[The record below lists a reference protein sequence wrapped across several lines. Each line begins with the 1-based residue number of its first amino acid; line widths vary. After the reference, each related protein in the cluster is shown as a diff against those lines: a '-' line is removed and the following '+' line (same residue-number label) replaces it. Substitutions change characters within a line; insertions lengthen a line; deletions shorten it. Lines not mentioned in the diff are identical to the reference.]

1 MPQSSLQP
9 LCALC
14 KRFVNVAAMPV
25 QSSSG
30 TKAPSHRNSML
41 TAQSLNPICVLA
53 NFLHQSANLW
63 ILLELTKCC
72 TTYLSWQCVALIELE
87 LTKSSIIDNASPAN
101 SWNEIEQA
109 PSETWCVCLRM
120 LVEYWYQLVST
131 SSTWASPSALLKA
144 VIIPKLWDNIPRL
157 PLVHTS
163 FQPHCSQPSF
173 IWEFLLKCFHW
184 PDTLKPPILKFWD
197 KIGQV
202 WLVFADK
209 DAKPIHQS

>member
-1 MPQSSLQP
+1 MCSLQEI
-9 LCALC
+9 CQCCGHASGS
-14 KRFVNVAAMPV
+14 

-41 TAQSLNPICVLA
+41 TAQSLNPIFVLA
-53 NFLHQSANLW
+53 KFLHQSANLW

-72 TTYLSWQCVALIELE
+72 TTYLSWQRVALIELE

-101 SWNEIEQA
+101 SWNEIQQA

-144 VIIPKLWDNIPRL
+144 VIIPKLWDIIPQLRMVC
-157 PLVHTS
+157 PLLL
-163 FQPHCSQPSF
+163 CF
-173 IWEFLLKCFHW
+173 IPDSSLTVLSPVLLENF
-184 PDTLKPPILKFWD
+184 
-197 KIGQV
+197 
-202 WLVFADK
+202 
-209 DAKPIHQS
+209 